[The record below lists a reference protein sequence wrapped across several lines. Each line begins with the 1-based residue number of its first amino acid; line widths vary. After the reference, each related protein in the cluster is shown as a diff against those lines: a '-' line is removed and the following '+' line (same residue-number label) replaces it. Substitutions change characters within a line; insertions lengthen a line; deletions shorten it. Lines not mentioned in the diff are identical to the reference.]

1 MLPTHQ
7 RPQPAISQQTTTQ
20 NQDQNQTT
28 HPQAPQS
35 PQTAQNSPQE
45 GADAPSGDAVAHNDD
60 GAFLADFV
68 VPDIDDD
75 ADDLDAP
82 VHVEAIAT
90 ADAAEVELIGKD
102 AFFTVFL
109 TAFAVPQFVQ
119 SDLAVLAVQPDE
131 ESAARAASDATYGL
145 LKIYYPAALTPK
157 GEVFGHLMIAGPF
170 FIAKAMIVREVLRAR
185 RAKPA
190 NPQPTPPAHDR
201 EDPRPPEPPAA
212 ANDNWPMDI
221 EPVDMEQTP

>member
-1 MLPTHQ
+1 MDGLL
-7 RPQPAISQQTTTQ
+7 
-20 NQDQNQTT
+20 
-28 HPQAPQS
+28 
-35 PQTAQNSPQE
+35 E
-45 GADAPSGDAVAHNDD
+45 GDVAHSDA

-82 VHVEAIAT
+82 VHVEAIAK
-90 ADAAEVELIGKD
+90 AAAAKVELIGKD

-190 NPQPTPPAHDR
+190 NPPEPPT
-201 EDPRPPEPPAA
+201 EPPEPPEAPPQA
-212 ANDNWPMDI
+212 ANDNWPMDMDAVVI
-221 EPVDMEQTP
+221 PMRDVASGMTAA